1 MKSTHTAVDE
11 EGEEDIG
18 VEHVVAN
25 REEANVPEIRMFD
38 DLDLKM
44 IKREELLS
52 VWKWPSPCWLIGNK
66 CQLRIER
73 VLTIEIEEIVAN
85 EHEENSEGGETALI
99 GFNAVEIEI
108 RDDNETVEHNG

>member
-25 REEANVPEIRMFD
+25 REEANVPQIRMFD

-52 VWKWPSPCWLIGNK
+52 V
-66 CQLRIER
+66 
-73 VLTIEIEEIVAN
+73 
-85 EHEENSEGGETALI
+85 
-99 GFNAVEIEI
+99 
-108 RDDNETVEHNG
+108 